1 MNESARTLPNWVYY
15 LVILSATIIWGGDFV
30 IAKTAV
36 SLVSATWVVAIRFF
50 LGGLLLAAIF
60 APRMKRC
67 LTPAALRAGMIIGVC
82 SFLGYW
88 TQFVG
93 LSGTTP
99 AKNAFLS
106 TCYCVVVPF
115 VVWIVQRQRPTRRN
129 LLAACICVAGLA
141 LVTLPGGGSLQVSW
155 GDGVSMLSAL
165 TYSFEI
171 VAVSIFLRDNDVI
184 AVSAVQMVTVGLLA
198 TLVGCFEGLP
208 SAEALGDKRFIL
220 AMLYITLLAST
231 YGATAQNLAQRHIA
245 AGPVSMLLA
254 LESVFGTIFSVIFFH
269 EVLTLRMLVG
279 FALIFTAVVLCT
291 WQPRGKERTW
301 SPSSPS

>member
-1 MNESARTLPNWVYY
+1 MNENSREIPSWVYY
-15 LVILSATIIWGGDFV
+15 LVILTATIIWGGDFV
-30 IAKTAV
+30 IAKTAFEFA
-36 SLVSATWVVAIRFF
+36 SPTWVVAIRFT

-60 APRMKRC
+60 APRMRRC
-67 LTPAALRAGMIIGVC
+67 LTPAALRAGMIIGIC

-115 VVWIVQRQRPTRRN
+115 VVWVVRPQRPTRRN
-129 LLAACICVAGLA
+129 LLAACICVCGLA

-198 TLVGCFEGLP
+198 CVLGCFQGLP
-208 SAEALGDKRFIL
+208 SAEALGSARFIL
-220 AMLYITLLAST
+220 AMAYITLLAST
-231 YGATAQNLAQRHIA
+231 YGATAQNLAQRRIP

-269 EVLTLRMLVG
+269 ERLTLRMLIG
-279 FALIFTAVVLCT
+279 FALIFTAVILCT
-291 WQPRGKERTW
+291 WQPKGKERT
-301 SPSSPS
+301 